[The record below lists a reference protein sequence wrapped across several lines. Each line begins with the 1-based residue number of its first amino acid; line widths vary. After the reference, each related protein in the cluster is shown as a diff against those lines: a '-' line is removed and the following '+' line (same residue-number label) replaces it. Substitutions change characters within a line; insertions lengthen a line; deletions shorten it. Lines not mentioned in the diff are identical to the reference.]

1 MRLDHLLSREY
12 SASGNAGA
20 QTEVDTTGA
29 IRIGKKLQESRKR
42 ERQRTFETGIA
53 ETKARETLYRLQ
65 GSLNRN
71 RTRTADGFPSRAP
84 HARAHLDNCTA
95 RKDSGKASCN
105 NQKVEVERSSNWSQD
120 QATKKSSYKEH
131 RVDALAPY
139 ADEGRG
145 KLRKATGS
153 RKQASIRRYPNGGTR
168 RVKNPAP

>member
-105 NQKVEVERSSNWSQD
+105 NQKVEVERSSNGLRIKRRKN
-120 QATKKSSYKEH
+120 QATKSTGWMPWHHTPTKDVASCE
-131 RVDALAPY
+131 
-139 ADEGRG
+139 
-145 KLRKATGS
+145 KLRGAAS
-153 RKQASIRRYPNGGTR
+153 RHRSVDIRMGKPGR
-168 RVKNPAP
+168 